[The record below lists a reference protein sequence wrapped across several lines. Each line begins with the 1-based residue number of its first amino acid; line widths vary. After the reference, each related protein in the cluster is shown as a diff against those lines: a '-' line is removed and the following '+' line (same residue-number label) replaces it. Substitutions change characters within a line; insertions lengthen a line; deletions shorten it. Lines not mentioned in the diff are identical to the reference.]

1 MSNKYIAFSVQNIG
15 DEEGLYEFEDVAGD
29 IIYIYQ
35 YPLRFILSGSLTAR
49 VKLSR
54 LPSND

>member
-1 MSNKYIAFSVQNIG
+1 MSNKYITFSVQNIG
-15 DEEGLYEFEDVAGD
+15 DEAGLYEDVEGD
-29 IIYIYQ
+29 VIYI